1 MAGLQAFMAF
11 AESARQ
17 GNFAGAARELGLS
30 ASAVAKSVARLE
42 EDLGLRLFHR
52 TTRKVTLTSEGQ
64 DLYVRC
70 RRVIDEIEAMRG
82 EAESARGEPSGTL
95 RLDVPSTLGRLLVV
109 PVLAQLVNRH
119 PLLALEVSFS
129 DQQVDVVEAG
139 LDAVIRI
146 GELPDSSLVAW
157 RIGIQVLVACA
168 SPEYLSAHGTPTKLA
183 DLSVHRCLVYRLPST
198 GRPRPWQFRD
208 GSGIEERMP
217 ASAIVMNDGE
227 ALVAAAAEGMG
238 IVQAPHY
245 MVAKELRAGRI
256 VEVLHG
262 FRPKPLPISL
272 VYPSHRRVP
281 PRVRALMEAFTPER
295 VTAVLGS
302 SDATPARTRRL
313 GGAAS
318 ARGKR

>member
-11 AESARQ
+11 AESARH
-17 GNFAGAARELGLS
+17 GNFASAARELGLS

-42 EDLGLRLFHR
+42 DDLGLRLFHR
-52 TTRKVTLTSEGQ
+52 TTRKVTLTSEGR
-64 DLYVRC
+64 DLYLRC

-109 PVLAQLVNRH
+109 PVLAQLVDRH

-129 DQQVDVVEAG
+129 DRQVDVIEAG

-146 GELPDSSLVAW
+146 GQLQDSSLVALP
-157 RIGIQVLVACA
+157 IGFQVLVTCA
-168 SPEYLSAHGTPTKLA
+168 SPEYLAAHGTPSTPA
-183 DLSVHRCLVYRLPST
+183 DLAAHRCLVYRLPST

-208 GSGIEERMP
+208 GTRIEERMP
-217 ASAIVMNDGE
+217 ESAVVMNDGE
-227 ALVAAAAEGMG
+227 ALVASAAEGMG
-238 IVQAPHY
+238 VVQAPHY
-245 MVAKELRAGRI
+245 MVANELRAGRV
-256 VEVLHG
+256 VEVLHR

-281 PRVRALMEAFTPER
+281 PRVRALIDAFTPER
-295 VTAVLGS
+295 VTAVLGD
-302 SDATPARTRRL
+302 SDATPAPMRRRPGTASTRGR
-313 GGAAS
+313 
-318 ARGKR
+318 R